1 MVLLDS
7 LLSGFKDFATTRGFN
22 YHYYLCTSSVGKPTL
37 LLVHGFPS
45 LAVDWHNQIN
55 YFKERGY
62 GLIVPDQLGYGGSDK
77 PAEVAAYTHSSLA
90 KDLIEILDHEK
101 ATDVV
106 AIGHDWGS
114 KTTSLLAN
122 LYADRFLGF
131 GFLAVGYLPPNAKPL
146 PETVLDQMVGY
157 WKFFTAPDATNVI
170 KEHIESF
177 YDLLYAKDARLWR
190 FNLSPAGATR
200 IFIEADARAPRV
212 SFANESDEMWT
223 FYRQQFE
230 KNGFEGPLNYYK
242 VASSEID
249 SEDAKKIPLEN
260 YKIQKP
266 VFLGND
272 GVEDALGAPHIQE
285 AQTRGFCPNA
295 TVVNFS
301 TTHWVQAEAPEAV
314 NEALEKW
321 ITTAVLA

>member
-106 AIGHDWGS
+106 AIGHDWCEY
-114 KTTSLLAN
+114 LL
-122 LYADRFLGF
+122 LKFHSTDHVGMIKGIEDYKPPCQSICRSFLGLRF
-131 GFLAVGYLPPNAKPL
+131 PGSGLPSSQRQ
-146 PETVLDQMVGY
+146 TV
-157 WKFFTAPDATNVI
+157 A
-170 KEHIESF
+170 
-177 YDLLYAKDARLWR
+177 
-190 FNLSPAGATR
+190 
-200 IFIEADARAPRV
+200 
-212 SFANESDEMWT
+212 
-223 FYRQQFE
+223 
-230 KNGFEGPLNYYK
+230 
-242 VASSEID
+242 
-249 SEDAKKIPLEN
+249 
-260 YKIQKP
+260 
-266 VFLGND
+266 
-272 GVEDALGAPHIQE
+272 
-285 AQTRGFCPNA
+285 
-295 TVVNFS
+295 
-301 TTHWVQAEAPEAV
+301 
-314 NEALEKW
+314 
-321 ITTAVLA
+321 